1 MEPPAPQ
8 TRSYRGYLTLI
19 LGILS
24 IAMSPIMV
32 RWTNAPGVITSFYRL
47 LFGSLLMALP
57 FGIQVKNKPQSVP
70 RRGVWFGILAGFFFA
85 LDMFFWSTG
94 IMMSGATNP
103 TFLANTAPLWV
114 GLGAWLIYREPQ
126 KLKFWM
132 GLLTAVIGAALVLG
146 QDLRFSAELGLGT
159 FFGLISAVFYGGFQ
173 LVGQH
178 GRRYLNTLAY
188 FWISTTASA
197 FFLLVIAL
205 VLQEPLWGYS
215 IQTWLMFL
223 IMAVLVQCIGWLLVN
238 RTALDITEKYRSWFG
253 GFHFVLPT
261 LHLMAG
267 SPEQSRPT
275 SVLFFQSKQVLR
287 K

>member
-1 MEPPAPQ
+1 
-8 TRSYRGYLTLI
+8 
-19 LGILS
+19 
-24 IAMSPIMV
+24 
-32 RWTNAPGVITSFYRL
+32 
-47 LFGSLLMALP
+47 MALP

-238 RTALDITEKYRSWFG
+238 HAQGHLPAAIISPSMLLQPLLTALLAPIFLGEVFTPWHILG
-253 GFHFVLPT
+253 GSMVLLGVFVV
-261 LHLMAG
+261 HSG
-267 SPEQSRPT
+267 R
-275 SVLFFQSKQVLR
+275 
-287 K
+287 